1 MGPVIPKGDIFPYV
15 IRVVSEVL
23 SSNGS
28 TSMGSVCASTL
39 GLMDAGVPISKPVSG
54 AAMGLIKEDEEVRIL
69 TDIQGIEDFLGDM
82 DFKVAGTDS
91 GITALQMDMKITGLS
106 IETIAD
112 AIYQAKPARI
122 HILEKM
128 LSVIDV
134 PRPDMSPYAPRLL
147 TFRIDPEM
155 IGLVIGPGGKTIKGI
170 TEETGVKI
178 DIDDDGTVTIAAAD
192 GEKAKQA
199 CNIIQGMIK
208 KLNPGDVYV
217 GRVTRII
224 PIGAFVEV
232 FAGKEGMVHISQI
245 ADYRVGKVEDEL
257 AIGDEVIVKV
267 REIDSK
273 GRVNL
278 TRLNIHPDEAAA
290 ARANA
295 MNY

>member
-1 MGPVIPKGDIFPYV
+1 
-15 IRVVSEVL
+15 
-23 SSNGS
+23 
-28 TSMGSVCASTL
+28 
-39 GLMDAGVPISKPVSG
+39 
-54 AAMGLIKEDEEVRIL
+54 
-69 TDIQGIEDFLGDM
+69 M

>member
-1 MGPVIPKGDIFPYV
+1 
-15 IRVVSEVL
+15 
-23 SSNGS
+23 
-28 TSMGSVCASTL
+28 
-39 GLMDAGVPISKPVSG
+39 
-54 AAMGLIKEDEEVRIL
+54 
-69 TDIQGIEDFLGDM
+69 
-82 DFKVAGTDS
+82 
-91 GITALQMDMKITGLS
+91 
-106 IETIAD
+106 
-112 AIYQAKPARI
+112 
-122 HILEKM
+122 
-128 LSVIDV
+128 
-134 PRPDMSPYAPRLL
+134 
-147 TFRIDPEM
+147 
-155 IGLVIGPGGKTIKGI
+155 GPGGKTIKGI